1 MRKALVATLL
11 LLMMLSNTGW
21 SQGHTE
27 ATGEASNKIE
37 GSSEHQA
44 EGQEFEKKVGMTLE
58 YEQKGCAATLGL
70 EYYPRGT
77 DAHVIS
83 TLKNEQ
89 CAASSGSYVLRIRY
103 RPDEGEMG
111 EVEFAETWS
120 RDDDADVAVEKN
132 YFVGENLDIRRVS
145 SAKLKCMCTE
155 TDTEQSEMAPTSE
168 RLRHKDRE

>member
-11 LLMMLSNTGW
+11 LLLMLSNNGW

-27 ATGEASNKIE
+27 ATGEASIKIE
-37 GSSEHQA
+37 RSSEYKA

-70 EYYPRGT
+70 EYYQKGT
-77 DAHVIS
+77 DAHVKS
-83 TLKNEQ
+83 TLKNDQ
-89 CAASSGSYVLRIRY
+89 CAASSGSYVLRISH

-120 RDDDADVAVEKN
+120 RDDDADVVVEKD

-145 SAKLKCMCTE
+145 SAKLKCVCTE